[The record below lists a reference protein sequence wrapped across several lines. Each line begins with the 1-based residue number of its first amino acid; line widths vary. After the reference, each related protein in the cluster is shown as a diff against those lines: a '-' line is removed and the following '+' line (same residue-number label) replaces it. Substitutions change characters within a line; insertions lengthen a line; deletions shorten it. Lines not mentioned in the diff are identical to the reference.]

1 MIIKKIRRKTPTH
14 ATSGSE
20 FAYVAR
26 LTRYVVRADAAD
38 LRKLSLHEEHAHVRD
53 LLTYVDKEEVV
64 AAGAVNLL
72 GKALEHQQV
81 EMQAL
86 IHRCKDGAGALD
98 HWVFSWPEGDKPTS
112 DEVERSISI
121 FLRCQGLENCPA
133 VWAIHNDTDN
143 LHAHLAVLRIDC
155 MTAERVEAGRG
166 WDIDCAMRAK
176 AVIESEFPHWQRE
189 EGSIYQVCEGKL
201 VRTRD
206 NVEIGAADKPHL
218 WARLRNK
225 LKQEAKV
232 LKAAEP
238 VDVTSRLDQRSRNYE
253 QETGYKSR
261 ERVAH
266 EIAVPIALQSTNW
279 DECHRR
285 LAVEGIAIE
294 RTRYGANFVIDG
306 KSVKA
311 SINRST
317 SYAKLKARFGGEDFT
332 PSGYTVARAPSR
344 EMWPERS
351 KRRNYYVAK
360 RSHDARLKAIIARF
374 RDGHRGRAGNA
385 LASGAIE
392 AAQAAASFPSFEKW
406 AAGSEPPDS
415 AEVVAGALEFG
426 VIETSVPRA
435 ATAQIQPHP
444 IAGFTPLKLQGR
456 VIYSRPSDPPGRPSF
471 IDLGDRVVIN
481 AAKDRDAVRAAL
493 LLVVRNNPGCEI
505 AVLGDRAF
513 KKLAFEIANAEG
525 VVLHGA
531 LGRKQAQLQRDGE
544 IQTRQGY
551 REGYR
556 TPATMNP
563 ASASGAR
570 RQPNSTGYAGP
581 SQPRSPVPPQAPAH
595 SGDARGRD
603 TMLALIGRMFHSSD
617 WDPSEFWPESMLGK
631 LNDGIASAMR
641 TFDDIRR
648 NDRSPQSEAGTSR
661 PDMADAQAQAA
672 EAARRAA
679 AIAAASRG
687 F

>member
-1 MIIKKIRRKTPTH
+1 MIIKKIRRKTPAC
-14 ATSGSE
+14 ATAGSE
-20 FAYVAR
+20 FTYVAR
-26 LTRYVVRADAAD
+26 LTRYVVRADPAD
-38 LRKLSLHEEHAHVRD
+38 LRKLALHEENAHVHD
-53 LLTYVDKEEVV
+53 LLTYVDKEEVI

-72 GKALEHQQV
+72 GNALEHQQV

-86 IHRCKDGAGALD
+86 IHRCKDGAGTLD
-98 HWVFSWPEGDKPTS
+98 HWVFSWPEDDKPTS

-155 MTAERVEAGRG
+155 MTAERVESGRG

-189 EGSIYQVCEGKL
+189 EGSIYEVREGKL

-225 LKQEAKV
+225 PKQEAKV
-232 LKAAEP
+232 LEIAEP

-266 EIAVPIALQSTNW
+266 EIAVPIALKSTSW

-294 RTRYGANFVIDG
+294 KTRYGANFVIDG

-311 SINRST
+311 SIDRST

-332 PSGYTVARAPSR
+332 PSRYTVARAPSR
-344 EMWPERS
+344 EMWPEGS

-360 RSHDARLKAIIARF
+360 RSHDARLKAIVARF
-374 RDGHRGRAGNA
+374 CDGHRGRAGNA
-385 LASGAIE
+385 VASGALE
-392 AAQAAASFPSFEKW
+392 AAQAAASFPSFEEW
-406 AAGSEPPDS
+406 TAGSQPPDP

-435 ATAQIQPHP
+435 ATTQPQPHP
-444 IAGFTPLKLQGR
+444 IAGFMPLKLRGR

-471 IDLGDRVVIN
+471 IDLGDRIVIN
-481 AAKDRDAVRAAL
+481 SARDRDAVRAAL
-493 LLVVRNNPGCEI
+493 LLVVNNNPGCEI
-505 AVLGDRAF
+505 AVFGDPAF
-513 KKLAFEIANAEG
+513 KKLALEIATEEG
-525 VVLHGA
+525 VALHGA
-531 LGRKQAQLQRDGE
+531 LGRKQARLQRNGE
-544 IQTRQGY
+544 IQPGLGD
-551 REGYR
+551 REGDR
-556 TPATMNP
+556 TPPTMNP
-563 ASASGAR
+563 LSPSESH
-570 RQPNSTGYAGP
+570 RQPTSTVHAGYTP
-581 SQPRSPVPPQAPAH
+581 PRLPVSHQAAATKGHAP
-595 SGDARGRD
+595 DRN
-603 TMLALIGRMFHSSD
+603 TMLAFIGRIFHSDD
-617 WDPSEFWPESMLGK
+617 WDPGEFWPESMLGK
-631 LNDGIASAMR
+631 LNGRIALGLR
-641 TFDDIRR
+641 TFEEIRR
-648 NDRSPQSEAGTSR
+648 VDRLPRSEVGAPSPNV
-661 PDMADAQAQAA
+661 ADAQAA
-672 EAARRAA
+672 EAAQRAA